1 VIVFALGIIIIF
13 ELRKA
18 HEHIMYNSRMSAED
32 SSFLV
37 HEFQSISNFKE
48 CFCCVLCVK
57 ERTQK
62 GANCW

>member
-1 VIVFALGIIIIF
+1 VIVFALGIILICK
-13 ELRKA
+13 LRRI
-18 HEHIMYNSRMSAED
+18 HEHIMYNSRMYAED

-48 CFCCVLCVK
+48 CVCCVRCVE